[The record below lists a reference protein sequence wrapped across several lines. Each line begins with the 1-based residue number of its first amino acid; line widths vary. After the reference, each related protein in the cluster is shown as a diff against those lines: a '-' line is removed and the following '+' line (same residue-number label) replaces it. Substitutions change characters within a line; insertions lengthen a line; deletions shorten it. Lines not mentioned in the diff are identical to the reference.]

1 MHSEQRATQADPAA
15 LPKAVANGSVLMP
28 HTYLVVAHTG
38 AEEMFTSFDGAAAYG
53 AQLAAQDVAND
64 IWVACPNGHA
74 HILTPSP
81 QVDL

>member
-1 MHSEQRATQADPAA
+1 MQSEQKAAQADPAA
-15 LPKAVANGSVLMP
+15 LPKAVTNGSVLMP

-38 AEEMFTSFDGAAAYG
+38 AEEIFASFDSAAAYG
-53 AQLAAQDVAND
+53 AELAAQGVAND

-74 HILTPSP
+74 HTLTPSP